1 MPGVNKVI
9 LLGHLG
15 KDPETRHIQSGQQVT
30 SFSLAT
36 SERYKDRSGERQ
48 EKTEWHRCVC
58 WGRLAEIADQYLTK
72 GAQVYVEGKLTTR
85 HYEKE
90 GQKHYATEVVVRELT
105 MLGGGN
111 SGPKEPKTTRRREP
125 PQDDAGW
132 DKPAQRPAGTDDY
145 DDDIPF

>member
-1 MPGVNKVI
+1 M
-9 LLGHLG
+9 
-15 KDPETRHIQSGQQVT
+15 
-30 SFSLAT
+30 
-36 SERYKDRSGERQ
+36 
-48 EKTEWHRCVC
+48 
-58 WGRLAEIADQYLTK
+58 
-72 GAQVYVEGKLTTR
+72 YVEGKLTTR
-85 HYEKE
+85 QYEKE

-111 SGPKEPKTTRRREP
+111 SGPKKPKTTRRREP